1 MSPGKTVCEKLNMSR
16 LPVPSP
22 VAVKEI
28 GLPLTES
35 PTTFV
40 HSGGVRPTGG
50 GSMNSCQSVQG
61 TVPALTSVSMISI
74 VAIPTTFWF
83 GSPIDLFHGGPTGFR
98 TTGTG
103 LAELP
108 INTTGPGSTLW
119 IVNNGDDT
127 P

>member
-1 MSPGKTVCEKLNMSR
+1 MSR

-22 VAVKEI
+22 VAVYVI
-28 GLPLTES
+28 GLPLMVRLMTL
-35 PTTFV
+35 V
-40 HSGGVRPTGG
+40 HTGGCKPTGG

-61 TVPALTSVSMISI
+61 MVPALLSVSMISI
-74 VAIPTTFWF
+74 VAMPTTFWF
-83 GSPIDLFHGGPTGFR
+83 GSPMDLFHGGPAGFR

-103 LAELP
+103 LAALP
-108 INTTGPGSTLW
+108 IYTTGPGSTVW